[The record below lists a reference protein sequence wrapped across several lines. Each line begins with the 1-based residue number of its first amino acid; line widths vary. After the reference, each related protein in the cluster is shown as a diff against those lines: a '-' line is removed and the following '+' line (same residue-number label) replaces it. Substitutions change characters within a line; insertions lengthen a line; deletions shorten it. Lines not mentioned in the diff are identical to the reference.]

1 MAGNYRWNITGH
13 EKQLGELERDLE
25 SGNLPHAY
33 LFTGPPKVGKF
44 TLAKRLAKI
53 LQCGDKGCGACA
65 VCVNIEKGY
74 HPDTLEIAD
83 DGETIKIET
92 MRNILARLA
101 TTTPARHKILLM
113 KNIERMT
120 AETANALLKTLEEPP
135 SQVVFLFTC
144 SEPDSVL
151 PTILSRVRTLKFR
164 SLTTGKVLD
173 FLTERYPLESAE
185 KLRKVADLSFGLTGK
200 ALALLGNEEL
210 FNASSALL
218 ERVGNVLRRGETVE
232 KFALVSEVTAEDAT
246 LKEFLDIFLLA
257 LRYRMIEDA
266 ENGGDRPK
274 LRRTLKALAR
284 AQESIRLQKRNVNA
298 RLLFE
303 NLMLQT

>member
-1 MAGNYRWNITGH
+1 MGH
-13 EKQLGELERDLE
+13 EKELKELERDLD

-33 LFTGPPKVGKF
+33 LFAGPPKVGKF
-44 TLAKRLAKI
+44 TLARRLAKI
-53 LQCGDKGCGACA
+53 LQCEHRGCGECA
-65 VCVNIEKGY
+65 VCLNIEKSY
-74 HPDTLEIAD
+74 HPDTLEIPD

-151 PTILSRVRTLKFR
+151 PTILSRVRTVKFR
-164 SLTTGKVLD
+164 GLTTAQVFD
-173 FLTERYPLESAE
+173 FLTNKYPLESPE
-185 KLRKVADLSFGLTGK
+185 KLQKVSDLSFGLAGK
-200 ALALLGNEEL
+200 AMNLMQNAEL
-210 FNASSALL
+210 FEASLVLL
-218 ERVGNVLRRGETVE
+218 ERVGNILRRGETVE

-246 LKEFLDIFLLA
+246 LREFFDIFLLA

-266 ENGGDRPK
+266 ENGGDRSK
-274 LRRTLKALAR
+274 LRRTLKSLAL